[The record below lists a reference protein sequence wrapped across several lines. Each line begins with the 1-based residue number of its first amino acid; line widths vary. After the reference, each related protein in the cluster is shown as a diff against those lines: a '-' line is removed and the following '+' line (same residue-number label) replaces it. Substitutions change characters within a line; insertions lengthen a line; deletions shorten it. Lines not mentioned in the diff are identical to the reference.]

1 MGLEQMLVQ
10 SAAKNP
16 NKVVAYFKDQK
27 ITYGELDDRSHRL
40 ARALASLGVK
50 EGDRIALFLPNGL
63 EFLICECAI
72 LRLGAMMVAVGAMLK
87 REEVRHILNDSAA
100 SILIT
105 VRELLTSIEL
115 LGHELPTIKAIIVV
129 DEPVVPRTLS
139 YHRLLQEAGDAPLPG
154 LVDPEAGACILYT
167 AGTTGKPK
175 GAVLSH
181 RNMETY
187 LRYFALARGTKGDD
201 VPLIAGNPLTHLM
214 GQGCF
219 LTSLC
224 HDLSFVLMERF
235 DPGEVLATIPKYRI
249 TYFGGVPTMY
259 VRLLAE
265 PGISACDFSSLRV
278 CSSGTAPLPV
288 ELLQRWEAKTGAMIS
303 EGYGLTETTM
313 VTYNIVGR
321 ERRLG
326 SVGVPVGENRVR
338 IADGNDQDVPLGEV
352 GEILV
357 QSPAVMKGYYN
368 NPAAT
373 AEALRGG
380 WMHTGDLGRVDEEG
394 YLYLVDRKQ
403 DMIISGGYNVYSA
416 EIEQVLYDHPQVELA
431 AVVGVPDDIRGEVAK
446 AYVVLKAG
454 QEASAEELIAFCRE
468 RLAAY
473 KAPCLV
479 EFRSSLPLNPMGKV
493 LKRFLKEEA
502 AVKAAGGRS
511 Q

>member
-1 MGLEQMLVQ
+1 MGLEQMLVR

-16 NKVVAYFKDQK
+16 NKVVAYFKKQK
-27 ITYGELDDRSHRL
+27 ITYGELDDRSYHL
-40 ARALASLGVK
+40 AKVLAGMGVK
-50 EGDRIALFLPNGL
+50 EGDRIAVFLPNSL
-63 EFLICECAI
+63 EFLVCECAV

-87 REEVRHILNDSAA
+87 KEEVRHILSDSAA

-105 VRELLTSIEL
+105 AGELLTGIEPL
-115 LGHELPTIKAIIVV
+115 EPELSTIEGIIVV
-129 DEPVVPRTLS
+129 DEPVVPGTVS
-139 YHRLLQEAGDAPLPG
+139 YHRLLQEVGDMPLLG
-154 LVDPEAGACILYT
+154 LVGPEAGACILYT

-181 RNMETY
+181 RNMDTY
-187 LRYFALARGTKGDD
+187 LRYFTLARAIKEDD
-201 VPLIAGNPLTHLM
+201 VALIAGNPLTHLM

-219 LTSLC
+219 LASVC
-224 HDLSFVLMERF
+224 HGLSFVLMERF
-235 DPGEVLATIPKYRI
+235 DPKEVLAIIPKYRI
-249 TYFGGVPTMY
+249 TYFGGVPSMY

-265 PGISACDFSSLRV
+265 PGIDACDFSSLRV

-288 ELLQRWEAKTGAMIS
+288 DLLQRWEAKTGVMIS
-303 EGYGLTETTM
+303 EGYGLTETTL

-326 SVGVPVGENRVR
+326 SVGVPVGENRAR
-338 IADGNDQDVPLGEV
+338 IADDNDEDVPLGEV
-352 GEILV
+352 GQILV
-357 QSPAVMKGYYN
+357 QSPAVMEGYYN

-380 WMHTGDLGRVDEEG
+380 WMHTGDLGKLDKEG
-394 YLYLVDRKQ
+394 YLYLVDRKH

-416 EIEQVLYDHPQVELA
+416 EIERVLYNHPQVELA
-431 AVVGVPDDIRGEVAK
+431 AVVGVPDDVRGEVAK

-454 QEASAEELIAFCRE
+454 QEASTEELIAFCRE

-473 KAPCLV
+473 KVPYSV

-493 LKRFLKEEA
+493 LKRCLKEEA
-502 AVKAAGGRS
+502 ATKPRPVG